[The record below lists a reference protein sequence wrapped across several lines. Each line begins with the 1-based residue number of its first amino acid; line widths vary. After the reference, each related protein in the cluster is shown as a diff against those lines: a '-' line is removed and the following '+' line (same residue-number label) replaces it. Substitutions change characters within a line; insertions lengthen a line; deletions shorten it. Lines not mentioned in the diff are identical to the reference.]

1 MKKVKILTLLI
12 SFVMLFASTGALA
25 APQATAE
32 PKTEATAEPEVQ
44 ATAEPEANAFP
55 EPRAKAALL
64 YDLKGGRIIYQSHAD
79 ERVYP
84 ASVTKIMTALL
95 ALEKGNLSD
104 TLTVTD
110 TALADINYLHS
121 RIDLKA
127 GEQMTLENLLTA
139 LLVCSANDAANV
151 IAEYISGDIQSF
163 VELMNQRAAELG
175 MSNTHFANPHGF
187 HDDNHYTT
195 ASDIAALTVEALKN
209 ITFCNLV
216 KTKTYTIPATNISKE
231 RMISSTNHLISRY
244 RNTYHYYPYATGVKT
259 GSTTEAGS
267 CLVAAAEKNGVSLLS
282 VVMGCDNKDQK
293 ENAYSFTDTKAM
305 FEYIFANCKS
315 VTIASTNEVVSDSK
329 VYEAKNNTRVALSP
343 SKDVIML
350 LPSDYKAEEIS
361 FEPKLAEEIKAPIE
375 KGGLLGSAT
384 YSFRGETIATVDL
397 VAANEVKRDNFL
409 HFLHIIGRVIFSP
422 YVIIPLIIIAAFLIL
437 NTYRQSKQ
445 RRMRRRYMKSRRPQ
459 QRSTYQSRSGY
470 SRPRGGYP
478 TGYRGGTQ
486 QRSSARRTGTR
497 YQQNG
502 SRPSSRTRRPQNRQ
516 TPADPWDKYR

>member
-1 MKKVKILTLLI
+1 MKKAQILTFLL
-12 SFVMLFASTGALA
+12 SLMLAFTSITAFA
-25 APQATAE
+25 AP
-32 PKTEATAEPEVQ
+32 EATAAPEVQ
-44 ATAEPEANAFP
+44 ATAEPEANVFP

-64 YDLKGGRIIYQSHAD
+64 YDLKGNRIVYQSHAD

-95 ALEKGNLSD
+95 ALEKGNLGD

-110 TALADINYLHS
+110 SALADINYLHS
-121 RIDLKA
+121 RIDLKS
-127 GEQMTLENLLTA
+127 GEQMSLENLLTA

-163 VELMNQRAAELG
+163 VALMNQRASELG

-195 ASDIAALTVEALKN
+195 ASDVAIMTREALKN

-231 RMISSTNHLISRY
+231 RLISSTNHLISRY

-267 CLVAAAEKNGVSLLS
+267 CLVATAEKNGISLLS
-282 VVMGCDNKDQK
+282 VVMGCENPDQK

-305 FEYIFANCKS
+305 FEYIFGNYKS
-315 VTIASTNEVVSDSK
+315 VTIASTSEVVSDSK
-329 VYEAKNNTRVALSP
+329 VYEAKDNTRVALSP

-350 LPSDYKAEEIS
+350 LPSDYKAEEIN
-361 FEPKLAEEIKAPIE
+361 FEPKLAEEINAPIE

-397 VAANEVKRDNFL
+397 IAANEVKRDNFL
-409 HFLHIIGRVIFSP
+409 HFLHVVGRIVFSP
-422 YVIIPLIIIAAFLIL
+422 YVLIPLIIIVALVVL
-437 NTYRQSKQ
+437 NAYRQSKQ
-445 RRMRRRYMKSRRPQ
+445 RRMRRRHMKSQQPQ
-459 QRSTYQSRSGY
+459 RRSTYQSQSGY
-470 SRPRGGYP
+470 SQQRRSTGGYP
-478 TGYRGGTQ
+478 SGYRGAS
-486 QRSSARRTGTR
+486 QRPPRQRRTSSRYPQSSTR
-497 YQQNG
+497 TG
-502 SRPSSRTRRPQNRQ
+502 SRPNTRRPSGRPTN
-516 TPADPWDKYR
+516 PDPWDKYI